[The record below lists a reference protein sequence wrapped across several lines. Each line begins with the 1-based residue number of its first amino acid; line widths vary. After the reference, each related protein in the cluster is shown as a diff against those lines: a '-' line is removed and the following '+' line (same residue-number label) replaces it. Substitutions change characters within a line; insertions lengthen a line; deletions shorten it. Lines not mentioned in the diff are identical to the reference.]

1 MWLIMTTL
9 AAIITTVIWYV
20 NAPHD
25 QYQLGFLSLFLW
37 GASLMWFV
45 DHVMAYFIEGGFRGV
60 CLFLFLFIL
69 FSPILVFS
77 E

>member
-25 QYQLGFLSLFLW
+25 QYQLSFLSLFLW

-45 DHVMAYFIEGGFRGV
+45 DHVG
-60 CLFLFLFIL
+60 LLH
-69 FSPILVFS
+69 
-77 E
+77 